1 MARPSLVGGIA
12 LGIAA
17 SLVWVAT
24 RPHRGPVPELIDWA
38 RVRAIAARSVV
49 RGDSHL
55 GAGLLW
61 RGREEALARYE
72 EMVSQSADAISRY
85 VGMTLP
91 AQSTRTHVFDR
102 VDWIDANVEAF
113 RLLFEPM
120 ERLNRR
126 LMAGGSVATVAFSRA
141 GSAAVSGQMGM
152 LIGYLA
158 KRVLG
163 QYDLALLGKEPITA
177 GRLYFV
183 EPNIA
188 SLQRQLG
195 LHPREF
201 RLWISLHETTHA
213 IQFECNPWLRDYMN
227 GVLAS
232 YFDSVSDDLNG
243 LRARD
248 GRRREFAERFAVNV
262 RQRKS
267 LIESVMT
274 GEQRAVFDRLQA
286 LMCVVEGYSNHVM
299 NQVGSRLLAS
309 YPTMK
314 ARFEDRLQHKGR
326 GERLLAR
333 VTGLDVKLEQYQ
345 AGERFV
351 DHVVAR
357 GGIALANRVWTSA
370 WHLPSLR
377 EVYHPDDWIARVS
390 TQPIPGSGSE
400 PRDFGAPSPPRGE
413 GYGG

>member
-1 MARPSLVGGIA
+1 VVRPSLVSGIT
-12 LGIAA
+12 LGLAA
-17 SLVWVAT
+17 GLVWVAT
-24 RPHRGPVPELIDWA
+24 RPHTGPLPELIDWA
-38 RVRAIAARSVV
+38 RVRELAARSVE

-61 RGREEALARYE
+61 RSRDESLARYE
-72 EMVSQSADAISRY
+72 EMVSQSAEAISRY

-91 AQSTRTHVFDR
+91 EQSGRTRVFDR

-120 ERLNRR
+120 ERLNRQ
-126 LMAGGSVATVAFSRA
+126 LMSGGSVATVAFSRA
-141 GSAAVSGQMGM
+141 GSAAVSGQMGL

-163 QYDLALLGKEPITA
+163 QYDLALLGKEPITT

-213 IQFECNPWLRDYMN
+213 IQFECNPWLREYMN
-227 GVLAS
+227 GVLTS
-232 YFDSVSDDLNG
+232 YFDSVSDDLTE
-243 LRARD
+243 LRARN
-248 GRRREFAERFAVNV
+248 GHLRELAERFAANV

-267 LIESVMT
+267 LLESVMT
-274 GEQRAVFDRLQA
+274 GEQRAVFDRMQA

-299 NQVGSRLLAS
+299 NQVGSRLLS
-309 YPTMK
+309 GYPLMK
-314 ARFEDRLQHKGR
+314 MRFEDRLQNKGA
-326 GERLLAR
+326 GERLFAR
-333 VTGLDVKLEQYQ
+333 VTGLDIKLEQYQ

-351 DHVVAR
+351 DYVAAR
-357 GGIALANRVWTSA
+357 GGIALANLVWTSE
-370 WHLPSLR
+370 WHLPSLH
-377 EVYHPDDWIARVS
+377 EVYHPEDWVTRMDGPMDARRS
-390 TQPIPGSGSE
+390 SDGPSSSSPHPRSGFW
-400 PRDFGAPSPPRGE
+400 R
-413 GYGG
+413 